1 MDDSALNKHNLRT
14 TSLDF
19 SRLAQLKESARSG
32 EADNSKEVAQ
42 QFESLFVNM
51 MLQAMRKATNKSE
64 LLNSQAT
71 QTYEQ
76 LFDQEIAT
84 SLSKTGSF
92 GIAEAI
98 ERQIQITRGSDP
110 TSFKFPVSTN
120 VKQNLSFNAEEDNLI
135 PSRQR
140 SQLQLYKEAK

>member
-1 MDDSALNKHNLRT
+1 MATSNSAGG

-19 SRLAQLKESARSG
+19 SRLTQLRE
-32 EADNSKEVAQ
+32 NSKSDVGGTTKEVAQ

-51 MLQAMRKATNKSE
+51 MLQAMRKATNKSG
-64 LLNSQAT
+64 LLDSQAT

-76 LFDQEIAT
+76 LFDQEVAT

-98 ERQIQITRGSDP
+98 ERQIKFSKGSDHLNRSE
-110 TSFKFPVSTN
+110 TDNANDSRSFLLNDLKRNSFSFPS
-120 VKQNLSFNAEEDNLI
+120 KS
-135 PSRQR
+135 S
-140 SQLQLYKEAK
+140 LQLYEDEG

>member
-1 MDDSALNKHNLRT
+1 MVTSNSAGG

-19 SRLAQLKESARSG
+19 SRLTQLRESSKSDVG
-32 EADNSKEVAQ
+32 GTTKEVAQ

-51 MLQAMRKATNKSE
+51 MLQAMRKATNKSG
-64 LLNSQAT
+64 LLDSQAT

-76 LFDQEIAT
+76 LFDQEVAT

-98 ERQIQITRGSDP
+98 ERQIRFSKGSEQHLNRSETDNSNDSRSFLLNDWTRN
-110 TSFKFPVSTN
+110 SFSFPS
-120 VKQNLSFNAEEDNLI
+120 KSSF
-135 PSRQR
+135 
-140 SQLQLYKEAK
+140 QLYEDKE

>member
-1 MDDSALNKHNLRT
+1 MDNSTLIKHNVGT

-19 SRLAQLKESARSG
+19 SRLAQLRESTESG

-84 SLSKTGSF
+84 NLSKTGSF

-98 ERQIQITRGSDP
+98 ERQIQIARGSDP
-110 TSFKFPVSTN
+110 TRFKLPTSVN
-120 VKQNLSFNAEEDNLI
+120 VKQNLSVNVEENSLI
-135 PSRQR
+135 PPRQR
-140 SQLQLYKEAK
+140 SQLQLYREAK

>member
-1 MDDSALNKHNLRT
+1 MDNSMLNKHNVGT

-19 SRLAQLKESARSG
+19 SRLAQLRESAGSA
-32 EADNSKEVAQ
+32 EADDSKEVAQ

-98 ERQIQITRGSDP
+98 ERQIQIARGSDS
-110 TSFKFPVSTN
+110 TSFKLPASAT
-120 VKQNLSFNAEEDNLI
+120 VKQDLSFNAEENNLI
-135 PSRQR
+135 PPRQR

>member
-1 MDDSALNKHNLRT
+1 MDSSVLNKHNLST

-19 SRLAQLKESARSG
+19 SRLSQLKESAKSG

-51 MLQAMRKATNKSE
+51 MLQAMRKATSKSE

-84 SLSKTGSF
+84 SLSKTSSF

-98 ERQIQITRGSDP
+98 ERQIQIARGSSP
-110 TSFKFPVSTN
+110 TGPNSPSSAN
-120 VKQNLSFNAEEDNLI
+120 VKQNLSFNPEEHSLI
-135 PSRQR
+135 PPRQR
-140 SQLQLYKEAK
+140 SQFQLYKEAK

>member
-1 MDDSALNKHNLRT
+1 MVTSNSAGG

-19 SRLAQLKESARSG
+19 SRLTQLRESSKSDVG
-32 EADNSKEVAQ
+32 GTTKEVAQ

-51 MLQAMRKATNKSE
+51 MLQAMRKATNKSG
-64 LLNSQAT
+64 LLDSQAT

-76 LFDQEIAT
+76 LFDQEVAT

-98 ERQIQITRGSDP
+98 ERQIRFSKGSEHLNRSETDNPNDSRSFLLNDWTRN
-110 TSFKFPVSTN
+110 SF
-120 VKQNLSFNAEEDNLI
+120 SF
-135 PSRQR
+135 PSR
-140 SQLQLYKEAK
+140 SSFQLYEEEG

>member
-1 MDDSALNKHNLRT
+1 MLNKHNVGT

-19 SRLAQLKESARSG
+19 SRLAQLRESSG
-32 EADNSKEVAQ
+32 SAEADDSKEVAQ

-98 ERQIQITRGSDP
+98 ERQIQIARGSDL
-110 TSFKFPVSTN
+110 TSFKLPTSIN
-120 VKQNLSFNAEEDNLI
+120 VKQNLSADAEENSLI
-135 PSRQR
+135 PPRQR

>member
-14 TSLDF
+14 PPLDF
-19 SRLAQLKESARSG
+19 SRLAQLKESARSD

-76 LFDQEIAT
+76 LFDQEIAN

-98 ERQIQITRGSDP
+98 ERQIQIARGSDP
-110 TSFKFPVSTN
+110 TSFKFPASAN
-120 VKQNLSFNAEEDNLI
+120 VKQNLSFNAEENNLI

>member
-1 MDDSALNKHNLRT
+1 M
-14 TSLDF
+14 
-19 SRLAQLKESARSG
+19 
-32 EADNSKEVAQ
+32 AQ

-98 ERQIQITRGSDP
+98 ERQIQIARGSDP
-110 TSFKFPVSTN
+110 TSFKFPASAN
-120 VKQNLSFNAEEDNLI
+120 FKQNLSFNAEENSLI